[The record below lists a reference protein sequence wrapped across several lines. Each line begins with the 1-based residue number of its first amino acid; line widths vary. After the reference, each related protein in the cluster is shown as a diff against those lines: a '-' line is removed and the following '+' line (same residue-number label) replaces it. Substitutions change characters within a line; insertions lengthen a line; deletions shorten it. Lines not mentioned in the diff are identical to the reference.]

1 MDLNE
6 MRLRVDRAERELMPA
21 ARLKQWEK
29 MQSDAQSYLNTISDQ
44 RKQEELKLMQ
54 EIEGLKPDVI
64 KITDEEKKNRPEVTV
79 MGSRKLDSRN
89 VTVMNYLT
97 KTTLSRLSA
106 EAGSPDEFLKLIEEL
121 ATNENEQFKYVLLDS
136 YHDIVKMGQ
145 ALYPTDPG
153 AGHAGLGFKGIE
165 HKVKE
170 HYKAAKESL
179 KSPEQ
184 IKYEQAVE
192 EVEQKKRRLMSRSY
206 PVERNIQEFLSEL
219 TGKINW
225 AKDKM
230 PGGQSTNVW

>member
-6 MRLRVDRAERELMPA
+6 MRHRVDRAERELMPA
-21 ARLKQWEK
+21 ARLQQWEK
-29 MQSDAQSYLNTISDQ
+29 MQSDTQAYLKTIEDQ
-44 RKQEELKLMQ
+44 RKQEEQNLMQ
-54 EIEGLKPDVI
+54 EIEGLKPESVE
-64 KITDEEKKNRPEVTV
+64 ITDEEKEICPELTIV
-79 MGSRKLDSRN
+79 GSRKLDSRN

-106 EAGSPDEFLKLIEEL
+106 EAGSPDEFLKLIEEF

-145 ALYPTDPG
+145 SLFPTDQG

-165 HKVKE
+165 HKVRDF
-170 HYKAAKESL
+170 YKAAKESL

-206 PVERNIQEFLSEL
+206 PVEKNIQEFLGEL
-219 TGKINW
+219 SGKINW
-225 AKDKM
+225 TKKEM